1 LDATHFRQS
10 AARAREMAQSGDDM
24 QLSRM
29 LLEVAIDLDAEAEA
43 MESSSATDRRGF
55 QRVAGSGIYGALL
68 HLVGSGTDPKP
79 VQLIDLSMS
88 GARFRID
95 RTQTPGAKVILELPD
110 QTLRLGGTI
119 VRAAGTEAV
128 MVFEAASSADPA
140 LRQLVRSEWRTE
152 RVRA

>member
-1 LDATHFRQS
+1 
-10 AARAREMAQSGDDM
+10 M

-43 MESSSATDRRGF
+43 MESNGGTDRRGF
-55 QRVAGSGIYGALL
+55 QRVAGSGICGALL

-79 VQLIDLSMS
+79 IQLIDLSMS

-95 RTQTPGAKVILELPD
+95 RTQAPGAKVILELPD
-110 QTLRLGGTI
+110 QALRLDGTI
-119 VRAAGTEAV
+119 VRAIGSEAV
-128 MVFEAASSADPA
+128 MVFEAARSADPA
-140 LRQLVRSEWRTE
+140 LRRLVRSERRTE

>member
-43 MESSSATDRRGF
+43 MESSSATDRR
-55 QRVAGSGIYGALL
+55 VAGSGICGALL

-128 MVFEAASSADPA
+128 MVFEAARSADPA

-152 RVRA
+152 RVRV